1 MAEKI
6 KIIKEEENVT
16 LTVTVDVGT
25 NLTEADKRDI
35 LARIG
40 STSRNAYLE
49 IAELMKDRLH

>member
-1 MAEKI
+1 MAEII